1 MNRCLACGPGEQFWK
16 GYNNAKFPQIDASYN
31 SYQTNGGTR
40 GGGIGGIN
48 NSKNFRTYGSSF
60 TILKKSLTT
69 VNTTPN
75 KTTIGQMIQGGPTGT
90 ISETSYTNVGGPGD
104 QTASI
109 PIRTGTARGIKARLI
124 VQPRQTG
131 VDVKHGSYE
140 RYLARK
146 RGWVPPS
153 NLEAPEP
160 PEGYHHRW
168 VRFEF
173 RGMTDDKNVTSRI
186 RSGYEPVRADEY
198 PDRLDLP
205 VLSDGK
211 FKGIIAVGGLMLMRC
226 PIEVKEDR
234 DEYFANLTNDQQQS
248 VDNDLMKEEHP
259 SMPISKERQ
268 SRVTFGGNKKS

>member
-1 MNRCLACGPGEQFWK
+1 MTDSNKKTSRKNE
-16 GYNNAKFPQIDASYN
+16 
-31 SYQTNGGTR
+31 TR
-40 GGGIGGIN
+40 
-48 NSKNFRTYGSSF
+48 
-60 TILKKSLTT
+60 
-69 VNTTPN
+69 
-75 KTTIGQMIQGGPTGT
+75 
-90 ISETSYTNVGGPGD
+90 E
-104 QTASI
+104 
-109 PIRTGTARGIKARLI
+109 
-124 VQPRQTG
+124 
-131 VDVKHGSYE
+131 VK
-140 RYLARK
+140 ARK

-173 RGMTDDKNVTSRI
+173 RGMADDKNVTSRI

-268 SRVTFGGNKKS
+268 SRVTFGGGNKKS